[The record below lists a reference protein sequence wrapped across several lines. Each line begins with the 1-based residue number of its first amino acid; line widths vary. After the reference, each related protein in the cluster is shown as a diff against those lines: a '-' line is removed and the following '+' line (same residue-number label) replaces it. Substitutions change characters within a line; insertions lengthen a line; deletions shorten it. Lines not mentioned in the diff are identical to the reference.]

1 MPSVFI
7 VMHVKQSTPRPR
19 TKNIEKK
26 VEVKKIEQKKAKGK
40 KIFMEKRS
48 DSEMY
53 NI

>member
-1 MPSVFI
+1 MLNNQ
-7 VMHVKQSTPRPR
+7 HRDQER
-19 TKNIEKK
+19 NIEKK